1 MNTSRVRAVALAL
14 VLVLATPTLVGVAAA
29 DERVGGTVVVAEGE
43 TVEGNLQAVGGT
55 VVVRGTV
62 DGNLEAFAGT
72 VSIADSGEVTGSV
85 QGAAGSVTIDGAIGG
100 DVQIAAGSLD
110 IGEAATI
117 TGDVETGVG
126 SFSLAGTVEGSV
138 QVGASSITLGPSA
151 SVGGDFVYDGD
162 LNRAPGAAIGGELRE
177 DPSLSGAEFGGF
189 GAVADWLFT
198 AYSVVTT
205 LVFGAILL
213 LVAPGVART
222 AADGTRERPLRVAGA
237 GFLAFLAGPV
247 LLVAL
252 MLTIIGIPLAF
263 LWLFVWVVLLI
274 SGFVL
279 GEYAV
284 GAWLLSVADY
294 ENKWL
299 ALAVGVLAVY
309 ALGRVPVLG
318 GIVEF
323 AVLLVGLGAFAV
335 VFWRWVRDRRSGDEP
350 AGDAD
355 AEVAA

>member
-1 MNTSRVRAVALAL
+1 MHRSRVSAVVLAF
-14 VLVLATPTLVGVAAA
+14 VLVLATPAVGVAAA
-29 DERVGGTVVVAEGE
+29 DERVGGTVVVEEGE
-43 TVEGNLQAVGGT
+43 TVAGDLQAVGGT

-72 VSIADSGEVTGSV
+72 VTIAESGEVTGSV
-85 QGAAGSVTIDGAIGG
+85 QGAAGSVSIDGAVGG
-100 DVQIAAGSLD
+100 DVQIAAGSLV
-110 IGEAATI
+110 IGTPATI
-117 TGDVETGVG
+117 AGDVETGVG
-126 SFSLAGTVEGSV
+126 SFALDGTVDGSV
-138 QVGASSITLGPSA
+138 EVGAGSIALGSTA

-162 LNRAPGAAIGGELRE
+162 LTRAEGATIGGDLRE
-177 DPSLSGAEFGGF
+177 DPSLGGAEFGAF
-189 GAVADWLFT
+189 DAVAGWLFT

-213 LVAPGVART
+213 VVLPGVASA
-222 AADGTRERPLRVAGA
+222 AADGTRERPLRTAGA

-263 LWLFVWVVLLI
+263 LWLFAWVVLLLA
-274 SGFVL
+274 GFVL

-299 ALAVGVLAVY
+299 ALAVGILAVY
-309 ALGRVPVLG
+309 ALGRVPILG

-323 AVLLVGLGAFAV
+323 LVLLVGLGAFAV
-335 VFWRWVRDRRSGDEP
+335 VFWRWVRDRRSDEP
-350 AGDAD
+350 AEGSAD
-355 AEVAA
+355 TETAA